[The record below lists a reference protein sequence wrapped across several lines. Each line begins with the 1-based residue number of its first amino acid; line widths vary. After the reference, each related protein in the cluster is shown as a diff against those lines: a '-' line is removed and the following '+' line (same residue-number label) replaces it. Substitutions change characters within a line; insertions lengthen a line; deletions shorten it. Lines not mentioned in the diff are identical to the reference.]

1 MKQRSIIL
9 IPQFRG
15 IEMVEN
21 IRDKYDPLAHKVN
34 AHITLVF
41 PFCSTYSTRELELWL
56 KKILKNVEPFEV
68 ELKGISMASNAFENY
83 LFLNIVRGRE
93 EIMQLN
99 ETLYDGLLREFKS
112 DLPYI
117 PHMTLGKLQ
126 NKEELDAAYEEVKK
140 LQNTFVARIDT
151 VYIEEI
157 DEDDSSIIE
166 IAYNL

>member
-1 MKQRSIIL
+1 M
-9 IPQFRG
+9 QF
-15 IEMVEN
+15 
-21 IRDKYDPLAHKVN
+21 
-34 AHITLVF
+34 
-41 PFCSTYSTRELELWL
+41 
-56 KKILKNVEPFEV
+56 
-68 ELKGISMASNAFENY
+68 
-83 LFLNIVRGRE
+83 
-93 EIMQLN
+93 N